1 MIQQGELLAGKYR
14 VEQVL
19 GAGGM
24 GYVVAA
30 LHEQL
35 GNTLQSSCSSPSCVK
50 TKIR

>member
-1 MIQQGELLAGKYR
+1 MIQQGDLLAGKYR

-30 LHEQL
+30 THEQL
-35 GNTLQSSCSSPSCVK
+35 GQKVSVK
-50 TKIR
+50 LLVP